1 MIFKSYAFA
10 GMTGNTEAAS
20 GLFAKVTETT
30 WDVTGYSIPW
40 IILISLLVAWGFI
53 YYCIRNGAHSVGKVV
68 KYTVFLPVIF
78 LLIMAVKGISMP
90 GAMEGIKSFSFLIFR
105 HFQVPHSGLTPSD
118 RFFTAFQ
125 L

>member
-40 IILISLLVAWGFI
+40 IILISLLVAW
-53 YYCIRNGAHSVGKVV
+53 
-68 KYTVFLPVIF
+68 
-78 LLIMAVKGISMP
+78 
-90 GAMEGIKSFSFLIFR
+90 
-105 HFQVPHSGLTPSD
+105 
-118 RFFTAFQ
+118 
-125 L
+125 